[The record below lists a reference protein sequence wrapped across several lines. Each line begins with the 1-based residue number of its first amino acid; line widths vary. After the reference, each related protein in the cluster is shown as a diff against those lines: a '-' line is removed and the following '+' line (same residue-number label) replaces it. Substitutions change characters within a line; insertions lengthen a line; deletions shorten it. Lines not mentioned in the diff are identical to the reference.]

1 MRSSLFWLVTECML
15 VIVTDIL
22 GQPVGPI
29 FKGQAVKEECILE
42 DGTNWMSWN
51 FSKQTPT
58 HNV

>member
-1 MRSSLFWLVTECML
+1 VGSSFLWLVTECML

-29 FKGQAVKEECILE
+29 FKGQAVKQEWILK

-51 FSKQTPT
+51 ISKQTPT
-58 HNV
+58 YNV